1 MNILVKDTIIELFY
15 WLGNLSLTRKLMNP
29 CRGQAAIVTYH
40 RVLPSHKIKTS
51 NSPNRGLIV
60 TTERFDQQMRYL
72 SEKYHMIPIDELPNQ
87 LTSSSDFAVAVTFD
101 DGYKDN
107 LTYALPILKKYNV
120 PATIYIATRFQE
132 GDCRMWWYELE
143 ELCDSHTSITFT
155 AKGKNYDFS
164 MHDRIQKKCCFR
176 KIHNLLQSL
185 PENEQETL
193 MDIIRQG
200 RKPKH
205 YENYCL
211 TWDEI
216 RQLDREPL
224 ITIGAHTHSHVNM
237 KKLSIDELEKEI
249 LKGNLLLEEHLGHS
263 IDHFAYPYGTLNEAG
278 SREYSFVA
286 ANGFKTAVTNMCN
299 SMKNDSQN
307 FCLPR
312 YSVLER
318 DDSFKLDIKLSGWN
332 AFWKYQ
338 L

>member
-1 MNILVKDTIIELFY
+1 MNSY
-15 WLGNLSLTRKLMNP
+15 
-29 CRGQAAIVTYH
+29 RGQAAIVTYH

-72 SEKYHMIPIDELPNQ
+72 SEKYHMIPMDELPNQ

-107 LTYALPILKKYNV
+107 LTYALPILKKYNI
-120 PATIYIATRFQE
+120 PATIYVTTRFQE

-143 ELCDSHTSITFT
+143 ELCDSHTSIKFT
-155 AKGKNYDFS
+155 AKGEEYNFS
-164 MHDRIQKKCCFR
+164 MQDPIQKKRCFH
-176 KIHNLLQSL
+176 KIHNLIQSL
-185 PENEQETL
+185 PENEQEIL

-200 RKPKH
+200 RKPRH
-205 YENYCL
+205 YTDYCL
-211 TWDEI
+211 NWEEI
-216 RQLDREPL
+216 HQLDREPL
-224 ITIGAHTHSHVNM
+224 ITIGAHTHSHVNL
-237 KKLSIDELEKEI
+237 KKLTIDDLKKEI
-249 LKGNLLLEEHLGHS
+249 QKNNLLLGDHLGHP
-263 IDHFAYPYGTLNEAG
+263 IEHFAYPYGTSNEAG
-278 SREYSFVA
+278 NREYSVA
-286 ANGFKTAVTNMCN
+286 ASYGFKTAVTNMCD
-299 SMKNDSQN
+299 SIKNDSQV

-318 DDSFKLDIKLSGWN
+318 DNLLKLDIKLSGWN